1 MIVIEATTATTATTA
16 TIAITAITAITAMIA
31 MPATAA
37 TIATTAIRATPVTIL
52 AIIVFGS
59 PMVITETV
67 FIGINMIICMIGTTE
82 LILIGALVLLLFGGK
97 KLPELMKGL
106 GQGIRSF
113 KQGMNE
119 PIKDEKPVVDN
130 EVKLPEENVTD
141 AK

>member
-1 MIVIEATTATTATTA
+1 MI
-16 TIAITAITAITAMIA
+16 
-31 MPATAA
+31 P
-37 TIATTAIRATPVTIL
+37 
-52 AIIVFGS
+52 
-59 PMVITETV
+59 
-67 FIGINMIICMIGTTE
+67 CMIGTTE

-130 EVKLPEENVTD
+130 EVKLPEENVTE